1 MATDPDRNEWYFEEC
16 PPDEIDYCW
25 TYEYARE
32 SEPIRKVI
40 TKWRQGAKGSKVE
53 DYIALADEIN
63 AEPVS
68 LSVYQFLPSWPDKP
82 YLSIEPK
89 IRKAWLDRIGMPWDF
104 GEEPYEIQARHWSRE
119 STLDILERF
128 ARGSSLSF
136 RNGYMQF
143 VIFNLDWHHHD
154 KELEALFRR
163 WLKQNRPKDA
173 KAVEMRGRGNPAS
186 KGRTNLKYLSAYR
199 LDKKMSKDDAMELLA
214 AECGKTKSYRKYQ
227 DWNLAV
233 KRAKAIIRSLEAGTF
248 IVPPWEDGSLGEPIN
263 EKFLRAMKQSPL
275 F

>member
-1 MATDPDRNEWYFEEC
+1 MP
-16 PPDEIDYCW
+16 CW
-25 TYEYARE
+25 PE
-32 SEPIRKVI
+32 
-40 TKWRQGAKGSKVE
+40 
-53 DYIALADEIN
+53 
-63 AEPVS
+63 
-68 LSVYQFLPSWPDKP
+68 KP

-163 WLKQNRPKDA
+163 WLKQNRPEDA
-173 KAVEMRGRGNPAS
+173 NAVEMRGRGNPLR
-186 KGRTNLKYLSAYR
+186 KGQLNLRYLSIYR
-199 LDKKMSKDDAMELLA
+199 LDRKMARDDAIALL
-214 AECGKTKSYRKYQ
+214 EDEGGKFKPYRTYQ
-227 DWNLAV
+227 GWDLAV
-233 KRAKAIIRSLEAGTF
+233 KSAKAIIRNLEAGTS
-248 IVPPWEDGSLGEPIN
+248 ILPPWKDGWHGEPIN